1 MNSRDASLV
10 VSPTFFLVGL
20 PKTYITCVKS
30 DNLRA
35 KIITC
40 KYQNMKQKIIVKI
53 SNNTF
58 YFPLKSS
65 FLSCHV
71 LFLSQECYHYH
82 IFSDLLCKNYTVV
95 FFVMIKC
102 ISFISLHR

>member
-1 MNSRDASLV
+1 MNRRAASLV
-10 VSPTFFLVGL
+10 VSPSVFLVGL

-40 KYQNMKQKIIVKI
+40 KYQNMKQKIIVKL
-53 SNNTF
+53 SNNKL

-65 FLSCHV
+65 VLSYHV
-71 LFLSQECYHYH
+71 LFPNQECYHCHFLVTYYVK
-82 IFSDLLCKNYTVV
+82 ITVV
-95 FFVMIKC
+95 FFV
-102 ISFISLHR
+102 